1 MSESDTGFVI
11 TYCNCKSLFVV
22 TKVLSFFL
30 VNGREKGEGESIYI
44 YLCAT
49 RLLPEMLC
57 ADGGE
62 EKWRQIKIPLNAEIT
77 PGGDKDLHRV
87 RSEEEEEEEGED
99 ASEMRE

>member
-1 MSESDTGFVI
+1 
-11 TYCNCKSLFVV
+11 
-22 TKVLSFFL
+22 
-30 VNGREKGEGESIYI
+30 
-44 YLCAT
+44 
-49 RLLPEMLC
+49 MLC

-77 PGGDKDLHRV
+77 LGGDKDLHRV